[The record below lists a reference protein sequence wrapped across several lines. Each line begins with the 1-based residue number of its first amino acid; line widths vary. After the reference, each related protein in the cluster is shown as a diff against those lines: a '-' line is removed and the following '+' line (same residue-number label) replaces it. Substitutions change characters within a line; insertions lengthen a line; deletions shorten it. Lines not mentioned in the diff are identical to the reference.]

1 MRTLLSC
8 AVFVLAWTMGAASG
22 QTITSYYPGNI
33 SCGTYSL
40 ALNKRSPS
48 TVLEYEGERL
58 APPALSYAT
67 WLAGFVSGVNSQR
80 DPNSQIKGMDRNG
93 IAMWVKR
100 YCDDN
105 PTRLLIEAAQLFVA
119 AHSAQK

>member
-22 QTITSYYPGNI
+22 QTLTYHPPGDV

-40 ALNKRSPS
+40 ALEENSPS
-48 TVLEYEGERL
+48 TIMKYKGEEL
-58 APPALSYAT
+58 APSALTYAI
-67 WLAGFVSGVNSQR
+67 WLTGFVSGVNSQR
-80 DPNSQIKGMDRNG
+80 DPKSQIKGMDRNG

-105 PTRLLIEAAQLFVA
+105 PTRLLIDAAQLFVA
-119 AHSAQK
+119 AHSKRK